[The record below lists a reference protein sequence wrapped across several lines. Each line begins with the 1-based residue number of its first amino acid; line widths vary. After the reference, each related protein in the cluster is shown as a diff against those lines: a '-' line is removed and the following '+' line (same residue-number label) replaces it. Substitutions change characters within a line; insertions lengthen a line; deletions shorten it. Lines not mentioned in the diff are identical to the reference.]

1 MIIGE
6 FVDTYPPCVDG
17 VGRVTYSYCQM
28 LKSMGHEPYYIA
40 PNAPDGEEVCDVP
53 MLLQKSLPLPGEA
66 YRLALPKLDVR
77 YRLKLDA
84 IPFDIVHTHSPFSAG
99 EEALRISRKL
109 DVPLVTTFHSKYY
122 QDFYDKTH
130 SELIAKEVVRHI
142 VRFYNK
148 CDSVWTVNNATAQVL
163 EDYGYHGK
171 ILVMENGT
179 DPVEPDPKDAE
190 EARRR
195 FCKEGVPVFLF
206 VGQHNYKKNLH
217 GVLGSMA
224 ILRKQGQP
232 FHLVTAGNGPDFDA
246 IVQEAKDL
254 GIADACTFEG
264 FVSDR
269 SKLMSLY
276 RCADLLVFPSVYDN
290 APMVLREAATMS
302 TPGVLVKGSCAAEGV
317 TDEVNGFICED
328 ESPEAIAKTIL
339 RALPQLKAVGEK
351 ARQTIPVHW
360 MDIMPQVVAE
370 YERLIGERKSSPAKQ
385 EEDA

>member
-1 MIIGE
+1 MIVGE

-17 VGRVTYSYCQM
+17 VGRVTFSYCQN
-28 LKSMGHEPYYIA
+28 LIALGHQAYYIA
-40 PNAPDGEEVCDVP
+40 PNAPDGEEVCDFP

-77 YRLKLDA
+77 YRRKLDA

-99 EEALRISRKL
+99 EEALRIARKR
-109 DVPLVTTFHSKYY
+109 DIPLVTTFHSKYY

-163 EDYGYHGK
+163 ADYGYHGK

-179 DPVEPDPKDAE
+179 DPVEPKAE
-190 EARRR
+190 DVAEARRR
-195 FCKEGVPVFLF
+195 FCREGVPLFLF

-217 GVLGSMA
+217 GVLGAMA
-224 ILRKQGQP
+224 ILRKKGQP
-232 FHLVTAGNGPDFDA
+232 FHLVTAGDGPDFDA
-246 IVQEAKDL
+246 ITEEARSL
-254 GIADACTFEG
+254 GIGDACTFEG
-264 FVSDR
+264 FISDR
-269 SKLMSLY
+269 SRLMALY

-302 TPGVLVKGSCAAEGV
+302 TPGLVVKGSCSAEGV
-317 TDEVNGFICED
+317 EDQVNGFICDNET
-328 ESPEAIAKTIL
+328 PEAIADTIL
-339 RALPQLKAVGEK
+339 RALPMLAAVGEK
-351 ARQTIPVHW
+351 ARQTIPMQW
-360 MDIMPQVVAE
+360 KDIILRALGE
-370 YERLIGERKSSPAKQ
+370 YEKLIRQRQQSRR

>member
-1 MIIGE
+1 
-6 FVDTYPPCVDG
+6 
-17 VGRVTYSYCQM
+17 
-28 LKSMGHEPYYIA
+28 
-40 PNAPDGEEVCDVP
+40 
-53 MLLQKSLPLPGEA
+53 
-66 YRLALPKLDVR
+66 
-77 YRLKLDA
+77 
-84 IPFDIVHTHSPFSAG
+84 
-99 EEALRISRKL
+99 
-109 DVPLVTTFHSKYY
+109 
-122 QDFYDKTH
+122 
-130 SELIAKEVVRHI
+130 
-142 VRFYNK
+142 
-148 CDSVWTVNNATAQVL
+148 
-163 EDYGYHGK
+163 
-171 ILVMENGT
+171 
-179 DPVEPDPKDAE
+179 
-190 EARRR
+190 
-195 FCKEGVPVFLF
+195 
-206 VGQHNYKKNLH
+206 
-217 GVLGSMA
+217 MA

-339 RALPQLKAVGEK
+339 RALPQLKTVGEK

>member
-1 MIIGE
+1 MIVGE

-17 VGRVTYSYCQM
+17 VGRVTFSYCQN
-28 LKSMGHEPYYIA
+28 LIALGHQAYYIA
-40 PNAPDGEEVCDVP
+40 PNAPSGEEVCDFP

-66 YRLALPKLDVR
+66 YRLALAKLDVR

-99 EEALRISRKL
+99 EEALRIARKR
-109 DVPLVTTFHSKYY
+109 DIPLVTTFHSKYY

-163 EDYGYHGK
+163 ADYGYHGN

-179 DPVEPDPKDAE
+179 DPVEPKEEDVA

-195 FCKEGVPVFLF
+195 FCREGVPVFLF

-217 GVLGSMA
+217 GVLGAMA

-232 FHLVTAGNGPDFDA
+232 FRLVTAGDGPDFDA
-246 IVQEAKDL
+246 ITEEARTL
-254 GIADACTFEG
+254 GIGDACTFEG
-264 FVSDR
+264 FISDR
-269 SKLMSLY
+269 SRLMALY

-302 TPGVLVKGSCAAEGV
+302 TPGLVVKGSCSAEGV
-317 TDEVNGFICED
+317 EDGVNGFICDNET
-328 ESPEAIAKTIL
+328 PEAIADTIL
-339 RALPQLKAVGEK
+339 RALPMLDTVGEK
-351 ARQTIPVHW
+351 ARQTIPMHW
-360 MDIMPQVVAE
+360 KDIILRAVDE
-370 YERLIGERKSSPAKQ
+370 YEKLIRARQSGHQ
-385 EEDA
+385 EERA